1 METPRVEVIRLE
13 PGQRFRFVDR
23 LLTVRDVVVGGPT
36 PMLVRVATV
45 EGPMP
50 SYTTA
55 DDVEVPDGERA
66 PPPSGRRRPPGGWG
80 ARRGGR
86 IRFGGASMSKPAA
99 TESVRHPV
107 NA

>member
-50 SYTTA
+50 SYSIV
-55 DDVEVPDGERA
+55 DDVEVADSEPV
-66 PPPSGRRRPPGGWG
+66 RPAGVEQRSHRW
-80 ARRGGR
+80 
-86 IRFGGASMSKPAA
+86 
-99 TESVRHPV
+99 
-107 NA
+107 

>member
-50 SYTTA
+50 SYSIV
-55 DDVEVPDGERA
+55 DDVEVADSEPV
-66 PPPSGRRRPPGGWG
+66 PPASVEQRSHGW
-80 ARRGGR
+80 
-86 IRFGGASMSKPAA
+86 
-99 TESVRHPV
+99 
-107 NA
+107 